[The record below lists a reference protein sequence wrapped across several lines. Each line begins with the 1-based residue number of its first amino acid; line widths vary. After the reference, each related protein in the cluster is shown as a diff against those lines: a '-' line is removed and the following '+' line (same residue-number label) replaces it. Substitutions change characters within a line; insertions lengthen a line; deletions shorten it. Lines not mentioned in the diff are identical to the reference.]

1 MKKKP
6 LVSQD
11 DAHRRVSDALRLR
24 VGMGKRY
31 SFAGLEEAT
40 GIPERTLRSYV
51 DGTIDTTPGL
61 PNLLALF
68 SVLGAGFAS
77 DVLGVCNLTVRDG
90 NPEEAEHFRALS
102 LMCSLSGDIAAAVDD
117 GFVDHRERAQLQPAA
132 EMVIAALEPIAR
144 PGSTVQPL
152 KREAS

>member
-1 MKKKP
+1 MKKKS

-11 DAHRRVSDALRLR
+11 DAHRRVGDALRLR

-31 SFAGLEEAT
+31 SFAGLSEAT

-51 DGTIDTTPGL
+51 DGTVDTTPGL

-90 NPEEAEHFRALS
+90 NPDEAEHIRALS

-117 GFVDHRERAQLQPAA
+117 GVVDHQERAQLQPAA
-132 EMVIAALEPIAR
+132 EKVIAALEPIAR
-144 PGSTVQPL
+144 PGNAVSL
-152 KREAS
+152 KRGDAA